1 MAEQLGF
8 DLPVRPAL
16 GRDDF
21 LVAPP
26 NAVALAMLDN
36 WRDWALG
43 KLVLSGPA
51 GAGKTHLA
59 HVWAQDAGAETVAA
73 TDLSHVAPDALAT
86 RPLAIED
93 VDAIADDTAAQTA
106 LFHLHNLMQAA
117 HLPLLM
123 TGAAAPRH
131 WQMSLPD
138 LQSRIDAAGHARI
151 DAPDDTLLMAVL
163 AKLFADRQLAPKP
176 DVIPYLVARMD
187 RSFAAAAE
195 VVAALDMASLAQ
207 KRGITRAF
215 AGAVL
220 DNMGDPGA

>member
-36 WRDWALG
+36 WRDWPLG

-93 VDAIADDTAAQTA
+93 VDTIADDTAAQTA
-106 LFHLHNLMQAA
+106 LFHLHNLMREKACPILVTGTGP
-117 HLPLLM
+117 LPGWGL
-123 TGAAAPRH
+123 T
-131 WQMSLPD
+131 LPD
-138 LQSRIDAAGHARI
+138 LASRLTAAPQAVIEEPGDA
-151 DAPDDTLLMAVL
+151 LLAAVL
-163 AKLFADRQLAPKP
+163 DKQFTDRQLSA
-176 DVIPYLVARMD
+176 DDTVIRYCLSRMERSFEMAHRFVAEMD
-187 RSFAAAAE
+187 RS
-195 VVAALDMASLAQ
+195 ALALGRALTVPLAR
-207 KRGITRAF
+207 K
-215 AGAVL
+215 VL
-220 DNMGDPGA
+220 DNMDT